1 MTAPDLELDVVV
13 ERPPAL
19 VWEAVADPVRI
30 AAYSPEA
37 SGVAAEG
44 GTSGGPL
51 TVGARFRGS
60 NRNGF
65 FRWSTQCAVVESTAG
80 EAFAFDVSYLGMSV
94 ARWRFVLAPEGEA
107 TRVVQ
112 QWTDRRGITMKALGT
127 VGTGVADRRTHNERT
142 MRATLDALKADLED
156 R

>member
-1 MTAPDLELDVVV
+1 MTAPDLQLDVVV
-13 ERPPAL
+13 DRPPAL

-37 SGVAAEG
+37 SGVAEEG

-51 TVGARFRGS
+51 PVGARFRGS
-60 NRNGF
+60 NRNGL
-65 FRWSTQCAVVESTAG
+65 FRWSTQCAVVESTPG
-80 EAFAFDVSYLGMSV
+80 VAFAFDVSYLGLSV
-94 ARWRFVLAPEGEA
+94 ARWRFLLEPEGEG

-112 QWTDRRGITMKALGT
+112 QWTDRRGVTMKALGT

-156 R
+156 S